1 MKCQKPIYLAGLCAL
16 GALAAPQV
24 AFAQVTVPSAIN
36 GAYPTGTLNLGGSTN
51 GTQNTTT
58 LTNLGENQGVTFD
71 FEGQITDVVSPL
83 VARWNS
89 GFYFPNATT
98 MGIQIAGTNVPD
110 GDSGTYTVTFS
121 RTVYGLSFRMDDINF
136 HDSFLL
142 SAYDDANNLVPL
154 SVAQH
159 ISAIGSELA
168 VTQQGD
174 SLFVEETDGTTTAG
188 QISVNFDAGLSLGIR
203 RLVFSR
209 VGKDLTN
216 YNANTTLFFTAFGWD
231 VQKDY
236 SDAPISYGNATHRLA
251 SGINLGSL
259 IDIETVSLASAAAD
273 GDDTNG
279 SDDEDGVSSLPPLTV
294 GSTTYTIPAANISAV
309 GTGTL
314 HAWVDFNNSGTFD
327 VSEHSS
333 VAVAGGALASDL
345 QFTGLPA
352 LTAGNIFARFRLTS
366 DGAITSATPAGV
378 ATNGEVEDY
387 LLPIT
392 LSADLEI
399 AKSDGVATVFSGST
413 STYTLTV
420 TNNGPS
426 PVTGAVVTDTPVAGL
441 TCPAGNPVTI
451 AGSGVP
457 AGSFTV
463 GNLTGAG
470 IALGTLLAGQS
481 TTLTFDCEVN

>member
-1 MKCQKPIYLAGLCAL
+1 MKCQKPVYLAGLCAL
-16 GALAAPQV
+16 GALAAPQLV
-24 AFAQVTVPSAIN
+24 FAQATVPPAIN
-36 GAYPTGTLNLGGSTN
+36 GTNPVGTNNLGGSTN
-51 GTQNTTT
+51 GTQNTAN

-71 FEGQITDVVSPL
+71 FQGQITNVASPL
-83 VARWNS
+83 VARWNAGVFFS
-89 GFYFPNATT
+89 NPTT

-121 RTVYGLSFRMDDINF
+121 QTVYGLSFRMDDINF

-142 SAYDDANNLVPL
+142 SAYDASNNLIPL
-154 SVAQH
+154 TVAQH
-159 ISAIGSELA
+159 ISAVGSELA
-168 VTQQGD
+168 ATQQGN
-174 SLFVEETDGTTTAG
+174 SIFIEETDGTTTAG
-188 QISVNFDAGLSLGIR
+188 QISVNFDAGLGLGIKR
-203 RLVFSR
+203 IVFSQ

-216 YNANTTLFFTAFGWD
+216 YNANTTLYFTAFGWD

-236 SDAPISYGNATHRLA
+236 SDAPISYGNATHRLV

-259 IDIETVSLASAAAD
+259 IDIETVSLASATAN

-294 GSTTYTIPAANISAV
+294 GSTTYTIPAANISAL

-327 VSEHSS
+327 LAEHRS
-333 VAVAGGALASDL
+333 VGVTAGVPASDL
-345 QFTGLPA
+345 QFTGLPT
-352 LTAGNIFARFRLTS
+352 LTAGNSFARFRLTS

-378 ATNGEVEDY
+378 AINGEVEDY

-392 LSADLEI
+392 LSADLSI

-426 PVTGAVVTDTPVAGL
+426 PVTGAIVTDTPVAGL
-441 TCPAGNPVTI
+441 TCPAGNPVSIT
-451 AGSGVP
+451 GSGVP
-457 AGSFTV
+457 VGSFTV

-470 IALGTLLAGQS
+470 IVLGTLLAGQS